1 MIFRRNPNH
10 QQGGG
15 LLEVLVAMVLVSVG
29 LAGLM
34 KLQAYLNLQADNAWV
49 TLSAVTLAESRLERL
64 LARQP
69 ESISGSR
76 EALHI
81 RGTEIEITHGIQPK
95 PGRNGLYRIG
105 VSVVWQDRWQ
115 QGHHIEIHTEHY
127 FPDSLAGLSNRNES
141 P

>member
-10 QQGGG
+10 QKGGG

-34 KLQAYLNLQADNAWV
+34 KLQAYLNLQADNALV
-49 TLSAVTLAESRLERL
+49 TLSAVTLAESRLERV

-76 EALHI
+76 EALRI
-81 RGTEIEITHGIQPK
+81 RGTEIEITQVIHPQ

-105 VSVVWQDRWQ
+105 VSVAWQDRWQ
-115 QGHHIEIHTEHY
+115 QGHHIEIYTEHY